1 MTHTTWAE
9 SMTGK
14 ELARIYSWGNDPW
27 RKGEYE
33 LSSPCRHADLPQTKL
48 EPLLIR
54 EASLRGTVGLACPS
68 LIIESPVQ
76 HSIPKLRRKGRLRPD
91 DCTGSNNE

>member
-54 EASLRGTVGLACPS
+54 EATLKGTVMQNT
-68 LIIESPVQ
+68 LIIANGRKFD
-76 HSIPKLRRKGRLRPD
+76 SILNSKV
-91 DCTGSNNE
+91 TM

>member
-48 EPLLIR
+48 EPMLIR
-54 EASLRGTVGLACPS
+54 EASLRGTVASHVPFS
-68 LIIESPVQ
+68 NS
-76 HSIPKLRRKGRLRPD
+76 RKSDLTHNFKAMKKKTD
-91 DCTGSNNE
+91 MY

>member
-9 SMTGK
+9 SMTGR

-33 LSSPCRHADLPQTKL
+33 LSSPCRHSDLPQTKL

-54 EASLRGTVGLACPS
+54 EASLKGTVWSHKDLTN
-68 LIIESPVQ
+68 
-76 HSIPKLRRKGRLRPD
+76 RRKY
-91 DCTGSNNE
+91 GSILNSRAAN